1 MIRSVPSRIELND
14 ATRRSTSIAIRSSA
28 DINGIAACGR
38 VVAAAL
44 EAGRKVCVA
53 GRSTGEISMAVA
65 SVLADFGAEP
75 LFIGL
80 ASEENTNASAFP
92 APACISVDDEVIHGI
107 PGDRRLSGGELVKID
122 CGARLEGW
130 CADAAITVPVGEI
143 EPARRELLE
152 ATENVLETAID
163 LIRPGRRWSDI
174 ARILQDLALDAGYGV
189 LDDFTGHGIGRE
201 LHEFPAV
208 PSHLTRGLIGLMG
221 RGDFTLR
228 RGMVL
233 AIEPILVLVGSV
245 SGAAVRGDGTACGV
259 PVEVAADGW
268 TVRTVDAAVSA
279 HFEHTV
285 AVGRS
290 GATVLTT
297 SAVDVM
303 TDPIAD
309 QVIN

>member
-14 ATRRSTSIAIRSSA
+14 ATRRSMSIAIRSSA
-28 DINGIAACGR
+28 DIEGIAACGQ
-38 VVAAAL
+38 VVAEALDAA
-44 EAGRKVCVA
+44 RRVCVP
-53 GRSTGEISMAVA
+53 GCSTGEISSAVE
-65 SVLADFGAEP
+65 SVLAGRNAQP

-80 ASEENTNASAFP
+80 ASEDNPNAPAFP
-92 APACISVDDEVIHGI
+92 AAACISVDEEVIHGI
-107 PGDRRLSGGELVKID
+107 PGDRRLRGGELVKID
-122 CGARLEGW
+122 CGARLDGW
-130 CADAAITVPVGEI
+130 CADAAITVPVGETTS
-143 EPARRELLE
+143 ARLELLK
-152 ATENVLETAID
+152 ATETVLETAVE

-208 PSHLTRGLIGLMG
+208 PSHLTRGLNG

-290 GATVLTT
+290 GATILTT
-297 SAVDVM
+297 PGVDVT

-309 QVIN
+309 PAIN

>member
-28 DINGIAACGR
+28 DIDGIAASGR

-44 EAGRKVCVA
+44 EAGRMACVP
-53 GRSTGEISMAVA
+53 GRSTSEISMAVA
-65 SVLADFGAEP
+65 SVLADFNAEP
-75 LFIGL
+75 LFVGL
-80 ASEENTNASAFP
+80 AAEDNSDVSAFP
-92 APACISVDDEVIHGI
+92 APACVSVDDEVIHGI
-107 PGDRRLSGGELVKID
+107 PGDRRLCGGELVKID

-143 EPARRELLE
+143 ASARRELLQ
-152 ATENVLETAID
+152 ATENVLDTAID
-163 LIRPGRRWSDI
+163 LIRPGRRWSEI

-208 PSHLTRGLIGLMG
+208 PSHLTQGLIGLMG

-259 PVEVAADGW
+259 PVEVASDGW
-268 TVRTVDAAVSA
+268 TVRTVDSAVSA
-279 HFEHTV
+279 HFEHTI

-297 SAVDVM
+297 PSVDLM
-303 TDPIAD
+303 TDPIANPA
-309 QVIN
+309 IS

>member
-14 ATRRSTSIAIRSSA
+14 ATRRSMSIAIRSSA
-28 DINGIAACGR
+28 DIEGIAACGQ
-38 VVAAAL
+38 VVAEAL
-44 EAGRKVCVA
+44 EAGRRLCVP
-53 GRSTGEISMAVA
+53 GCSTGEISSAVA
-65 SVLADFGAEP
+65 SVLADRNAQP

-80 ASEENTNASAFP
+80 ASEDNANAPAFP
-92 APACISVDDEVIHGI
+92 AAACVSVDEEVIHGI
-107 PGDRRLSGGELVKID
+107 PGDRRLGGGELVKID
-122 CGARLEGW
+122 CGARLDGW
-130 CADAAITVPVGEI
+130 CADAAITVPVGETAS
-143 EPARRELLE
+143 ARLELIK
-152 ATENVLETAID
+152 ATETVLETAVE

-208 PSHLTRGLIGLMG
+208 PSHLTRGLNG

-290 GATVLTT
+290 GATILTT
-297 SAVDVM
+297 PGVDVT

-309 QVIN
+309 PAIN